1 MPTSLLEPPVGGIG
15 SLPPARDT
23 GDEGGGGGSGWVRLL
38 TAANDIEAHLVAGR
52 LLEAGVE
59 VRVVKDRSAP
69 GAWLYGGS
77 NPWAPA
83 SIMVRQLE
91 LTDARVVLAEVA
103 FAGPAAELRPGAPSM
118 EGWRRPL
125 VFWSFALGLG
135 VLLTGS
141 ALARTATAL
150 DRCDLPLL
158 CGDYVSGP

>member
-1 MPTSLLEPPVGGIG
+1 MTTMLAGRPVGGTG
-15 SLPPARDT
+15 SLPPARDA

-52 LLEAGVE
+52 LSEAGVE

-83 SIMVRQLE
+83 TVMVRQRQLV
-91 LTDARVVLAEVA
+91 DARMVMAEVS
-103 FAGPAAELRPGAPSM
+103 FEGPAAESKGIEPNVTGF
-118 EGWRRPL
+118 RRP
-125 VFWSFALGLG
+125 VVVWSLALGLG
-135 VLLTGS
+135 VLLTS
-141 ALARTATAL
+141 LALARTADAV

-158 CGDYVSGP
+158 CGDYVTSP